1 MEIIFRVGVW
11 LRHLC
16 IVARTFATK
25 VMEYSSMAIPI
36 YASWGIDTDI
46 YYEQKYS
53 VTMTQSNTLVHR
65 T

>member
-16 IVARTFATK
+16 IVVCAFATK

-36 YASWGIDTDI
+36 YASWRIDTQI
-46 YYEQKYS
+46 F
-53 VTMTQSNTLVHR
+53 TMNKNIQ
-65 T
+65 